1 MDIPRPNQ
9 RERTFRR
16 LMLIILA
23 IFIFVIM
30 ILSVRYAQKA
40 AQHTVQQRS
49 VERRIETETVVLD
62 PPIKLDQEYT
72 VITPTTKDPFVI
84 HQGTMHG
91 DVLYALMTNDKWV
104 IVTPPF
110 ILVQQ

>member
-9 RERTFRR
+9 KEKRFNQ
-16 LMLIILA
+16 IYA
-23 IFIFVIM
+23 VFVIC
-30 ILSVRYAQKA
+30 IVIIFTIIAISNLKPSKKWSQERQPERYHSQE
-40 AQHTVQQRS
+40 S
-49 VERRIETETVVLD
+49 VVLD